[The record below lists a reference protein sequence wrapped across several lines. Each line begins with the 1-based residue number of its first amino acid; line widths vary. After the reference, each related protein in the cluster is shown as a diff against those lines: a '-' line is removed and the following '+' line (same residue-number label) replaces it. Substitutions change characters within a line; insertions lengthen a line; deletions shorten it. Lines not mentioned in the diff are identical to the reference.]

1 MVRSRQRST
10 LTATS
15 LVLKKLTF
23 NTMKLNIDADL
34 KKLIPPLA
42 PDERAL
48 LEASIIAEGCRDA
61 IITWN
66 DTIVDGHNRYE
77 ICTKHG
83 IPFRTE
89 DRNFESMD
97 EVKVWMIDNQKG
109 RRNLTDGWKF
119 ELAQERKRILAEKGK
134 EKQIQTLKRGDNVP
148 VLSIVDKT
156 EHNTQKEI
164 AADLGWSTGKVAMAD
179 VVWKQADEQVKEK
192 VKAGEVSINEA
203 YQEIKKEEKKQERE
217 KQIEEVRQKI
227 EQEEITAPSG
237 KFDVI
242 AIDPPWAYDE
252 KGGFSSD
259 QHDPDGN
266 RGGVDYPT
274 MTVEQIGKIDLPSKD
289 DSVLFLWTTHAFL
302 RDSFAL
308 LDQWGYTYKATIV
321 WDKERMG
328 MGRTIRLQCE
338 FCLLAIKGK
347 PIIEGASERD
357 IIREARREHSRKPE
371 AFYAMVERMCM
382 GRKLDYFSREQRQG
396 WDTYGAEA
404 GKF

>member
-1 MVRSRQRST
+1 MNMELIKHDPESEKMLANMDQASYALGQARS
-10 LTATS
+10 
-15 LVLKKLTF
+15 
-23 NTMKLNIDADL
+23 
-34 KKLIPPLA
+34 
-42 PDERAL
+42 
-48 LEASIIAEGCRDA
+48 IAEIKHVHDIA
-61 IITWN
+61 EAAK
-66 DTIVDGHNRYE
+66 RYA
-77 ICTKHG
+77 K
-83 IPFRTE
+83 
-89 DRNFESMD
+89 
-97 EVKVWMIDNQKG
+97 
-109 RRNLTDGWKF
+109 
-119 ELAQERKRILAEKGK
+119 
-134 EKQIQTLKRGDNVP
+134 
-148 VLSIVDKT
+148 
-156 EHNTQKEI
+156 
-164 AADLGWSTGKVAMAD
+164 AADLCNEAYVMASVVAAD
-179 VVWKQADEQVKEK
+179 ARR
-192 VKAGEVSINEA
+192 KAGEMLMQLERKPGARTDATLDARGQGSEYADVLKDVSLPRQTAKRWQQEA
-203 YQEIKKEEKKQERE
+203 RVPEAMYQEIKQTALDTGKELSQRNVLSVVKKDERE

-338 FCLLAIKGK
+338 FCLLAIKGR

-382 GRKLDYFSREQRQG
+382 GRKLDYFSREQRKG

>member
-1 MVRSRQRST
+1 
-10 LTATS
+10 
-15 LVLKKLTF
+15 
-23 NTMKLNIDADL
+23 MKLNIDADL

-89 DRNFESMD
+89 DRDFESAD
-97 EVKVWMIDNQKG
+97 EVKIWMIDNQKG

-119 ELAQERKRILAEKGK
+119 ELAQERKRILNQKGK
-134 EKQIQTLKRGDNVP
+134 QTQGIRNDL
-148 VLSIVDKT
+148 LSNIDKKI
-156 EHNTQKEI
+156 EIGHNTQKEI

-179 VVWKQADEQVKEK
+179 VVWKQADDQVKEK

-203 YQEIKKEEKKQERE
+203 YQEIKREEKKHERE

-302 RDSFAL
+302 RDSFTL

-338 FCLLAIKGK
+338 FCLLAIKGR